1 MTNPAKQPAS
11 NTLLLKLT
19 NTSAL
24 LKLTCVLVIWLIC
37 GDSLLAQEIAQNA
50 AQTTASY
57 PADTEVV
64 NHQGFWSLVP
74 PLLAI
79 VLALLLKRVIPA
91 LFIGIWLGAWLIA
104 GKSLGGLWQGL
115 LDTFQVYVLNAMADR
130 DHSAIILFSMMVGGM
145 VGIISANGG
154 MQGVVGRVI
163 GWASDAKRAAITTW
177 CMGLAIFFDDYAN
190 TLVVGNSMRPLA
202 DKMRISREKL
212 AYIVDSTAAPVSC
225 IALIT
230 TWIGYEVGL
239 IQGATDKLPGFNE
252 QAYWVFLNTI
262 PYSFYPLL
270 ALLFVLL
277 VCTMGRDFGPMYKA
291 EKRARE
297 TGVVV
302 SDSNGSEADETELVM
317 ADSVEHPRARN
328 AILPIL
334 GLVITVLYGLW
345 TTGQPD
351 DPTAET
357 SLREIIGNADS
368 YQALMWGSL
377 IGVLVAALLSMSQR
391 ILDMEETVQ
400 AWFKGVRSMLFAM
413 IILVL
418 AWSLGNITEQLGTAT
433 YLVEIIGDTL
443 PLGLLPALV
452 FLIAA
457 GTAFA
462 TGSSWGAMGIL
473 LPLVVP
479 LAWAMLNVQG
489 ATSGDAIADMHIMYA
504 AIAAVLGGSVWGDH
518 CSPISDT
525 TILSSMASQCD
536 HIEHVRTQL
545 PYAMVTGLT
554 AILICLIPS
563 GFGLSWWLSL
573 LLGSAVL
580 VGILLLI
587 GKPVANYKP
596 GQDNSGPG

>member
-1 MTNPAKQPAS
+1 MS
-11 NTLLLKLT
+11 IRFIYLLIIGGLFCMPLM
-19 NTSAL
+19 
-24 LKLTCVLVIWLIC
+24 
-37 GDSLLAQEIAQNA
+37 AQNEAVETA
-50 AQTTASY
+50 AHHG
-57 PADTEVV
+57 V
-64 NHQGFWSLVP
+64 WSILP

-79 VLALLLKRVIPA
+79 ALALLLKRVIPA
-91 LFIGIWLGAWLIA
+91 LFIGIWLGSWIVA
-104 GKSLGGLWQGL
+104 GKTLTAGWQGL
-115 LDTFQVYVLNAMADR
+115 LDTLQVHVLSAMADR
-130 DHSAIILFSMMVGGM
+130 DHVAIILFSMMVGGM

-154 MQGVVGRVI
+154 MLGVVNRVI
-163 GWASDAKRAAITTW
+163 GWASDARRAMVTTW

-190 TLVVGNSMRPLA
+190 TLVVGNSMRPLT

-239 IQGATDKLPGFNE
+239 IQGAIDKLPGFNE

-270 ALLFVLL
+270 ALIFVLM
-277 VCTMGRDFGPMYKA
+277 VCFMGRDFGPMYQA
-291 EKRARE
+291 EKRARD
-297 TGVVV
+297 TGVVAPENKH
-302 SDSNGSEADETELVM
+302 SDSKETELEVS
-317 ADSVEHPRARN
+317 ASLEKCRARN

-334 GLVITVLYGLW
+334 ALVITVLYGLW
-345 TTGQPD
+345 VSGQPE
-351 DPTAET
+351 DPET
-357 SLREIIGNADS
+357 PIKLREIIGNADS

-377 IGVLVAALLSMSQR
+377 IGVLVAALLSMGQR

-418 AWSLGNITEQLGTAT
+418 AWSLGSITETLGTAA
-433 YLVEIIGDTL
+433 YLVDLIGESI
-443 PLGLLPALV
+443 PVGLLPTLV

-479 LAWAMLNVQG
+479 LAWAMLAVQG
-489 ATSGDAIADMHIMYA
+489 VSPDNAAVLYA
-504 AIAAVLGGSVWGDH
+504 AIAAVLGGAVWGDH

-525 TILSSMASQCD
+525 TILSSMASRCD

-545 PYAMVTGLT
+545 PYAALTGSA

-563 GFGLSWWLSL
+563 GFGVAWWLCL
-573 LLGSAVL
+573 ILAIFVL
-580 VGILLLI
+580 WGFLMIY
-587 GKPVANYKP
+587 GKPVVNFQPNLDDPDADP
-596 GQDNSGPG
+596 VS